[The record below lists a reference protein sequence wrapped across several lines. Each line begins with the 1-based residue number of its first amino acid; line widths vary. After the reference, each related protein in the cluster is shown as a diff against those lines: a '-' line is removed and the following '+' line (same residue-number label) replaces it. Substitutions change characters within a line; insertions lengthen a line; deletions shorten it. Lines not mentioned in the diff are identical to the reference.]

1 MLLIVSVMVAQCWHE
16 HEEKEEEYEEDGGDK
31 HGEDHY
37 DEEDHKGEKG
47 HKGEESYDKGEKGSH
62 GKEEESH
69 HFDEVSYSL
78 IYIYIHFDRI
88 ELNSPVDRNTN
99 KKKAAT
105 TKKTNMVIITNR
117 RKVQKVANM
126 ATKKATKKA
135 PKPLDITTKRTKMNL
150 PKRKSSTIA
159 KIRKATTRNMAAS
172 TNSTNRRKANTRKV
186 IIISPISIKDTK
198 AKRDI
203 IRKAITM
210 TITRDTRANMVMIST
225 IPMKN
230 ITERKVA
237 KRVAAKKDTNPKD
250 INHHCNRN
258 VSHIFSDM

>member
-1 MLLIVSVMVAQCWHE
+1 MA
-16 HEEKEEEYEEDGGDK
+16 
-31 HGEDHY
+31 
-37 DEEDHKGEKG
+37 
-47 HKGEESYDKGEKGSH
+47 
-62 GKEEESH
+62 
-69 HFDEVSYSL
+69 
-78 IYIYIHFDRI
+78 
-88 ELNSPVDRNTN
+88 
-99 KKKAAT
+99 
-105 TKKTNMVIITNR
+105 IITNR
-117 RKVQKVANM
+117 RKVQRVANM
-126 ATKKATKKA
+126 ATRKATKKA
-135 PKPLDITTKRTKMNL
+135 PKPLDIITKRTKMNL

-225 IPMKN
+225 MPMKN
-230 ITERKVA
+230 IMERKVA

-258 VSHIFSDM
+258 VSHIFSDMKFSSEICLPSECNASPFRHSTRKYFYFIYINVISNINVILR